1 MDLYRRLFE
10 MEVAPNQMNI
20 VASLIDD
27 LLNILHHLPP
37 RSLFS
42 CKCVC
47 RSWNRLI
54 SDNHQVLP
62 RTMASF
68 FYDSENGNRNFTS
81 VIPGVSP
88 PP

>member
-27 LLNILHHLPP
+27 LNILRHLSP

-42 CKCVC
+42 CKYVC
-47 RSWNRLI
+47 RS
-54 SDNHQVLP
+54 
-62 RTMASF
+62 
-68 FYDSENGNRNFTS
+68 
-81 VIPGVSP
+81 
-88 PP
+88 